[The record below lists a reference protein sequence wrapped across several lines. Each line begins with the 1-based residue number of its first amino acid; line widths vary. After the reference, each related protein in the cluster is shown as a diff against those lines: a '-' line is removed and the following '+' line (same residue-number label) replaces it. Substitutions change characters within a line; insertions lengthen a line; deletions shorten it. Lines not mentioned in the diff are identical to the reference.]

1 MKPEAVTRRIL
12 PGSAAILVAVLMA
25 HPAQAQT
32 ACTRAQLQTA
42 VDNYIAAQGKGIPTA
57 MKLAAA
63 ARYIENMQASTLDK
77 SILHTPLKIDFH
89 RSLLDTSACETFT
102 EVIVTDKTHPYVL
115 GVRQRVVLGQVS
127 EVDAMITDQGDWLFN
142 ADNYLKYS
150 PGENW
155 GVIPAAARDTRDT
168 LSAAANAYEDAFLD
182 NAVSVPWG
190 MPCNRLEGGIRTGK
204 GTPEDSCTGGLP
216 SGMIFSSRRLIIDPE
231 IGAAVILSKFTTNDQ
246 PDSHLFRV
254 ENGRIRLVHT
264 LTVCT
269 IPNCGFPGRAA
280 PAR

>member
-1 MKPEAVTRRIL
+1 MKPAFTFHARI
-12 PGSAAILVAVLMA
+12 AVLA
-25 HPAQAQT
+25 AALFAAAAQAQGV
-32 ACTRAQLQTA
+32 CTRTDLQVA
-42 VDNYIAAQGKGIPTA
+42 VDNYIAAQGKGNPA
-57 MKLAAA
+57 GMKLAKSV
-63 ARYIENMQASTLDK
+63 RHVENMQASPLEK

-89 RSLLDTSACETFT
+89 RSLLDTTACETFT
-102 EVIVTDKTHPYVL
+102 EVIVTDKAHPYVM

-127 EVDAMITDQGDWLFN
+127 EFDAMITDQGDWLFN

-168 LSAAANAYEDAFLD
+168 LIAAANAYEDAFLD
-182 NAVSVPWG
+182 NAVVVPWG

-204 GTPEDSCTGGLP
+204 GNADDSCTGGLP
-216 SGMIFSSRRLIIDPE
+216 TGMIFADRRAIADPE
-231 IGAAVILSKFTTNDQ
+231 TGAVVLLSKFTQNDQ

-254 ENGRIRLVHT
+254 EKGKIRYAHT

-269 IPNCGFPGRAA
+269 IPNCGFPGRA
-280 PAR
+280 PPPPSK